1 MASEID
7 LSKEIGKL
15 LDEYGAEVTKSLQAI
30 VPAVGKDAASKLRK
44 ESPRKTGRYKKGWT
58 STSTIIRTGASATV
72 YGKSGT
78 YQLAHLLEKGHVVK
92 NGRSRVTGEV
102 YGEAGAY
109 PHIAPVN
116 DWANQ
121 ELPKLVERKIKSI

>member
-1 MASEID
+1 MASKID
-7 LSKEIGKL
+7 LSKEVGRL

-78 YQLAHLLEKGHVVK
+78 YQLAHLLEHGHAK
-92 NGRSRVTGEV
+92 RGGGRVPPVEHIKPVEEWAASELEKRVQMELSR
-102 YGEAGAY
+102 
-109 PHIAPVN
+109 
-116 DWANQ
+116 
-121 ELPKLVERKIKSI
+121 